1 MAEFCFVLLNKSA
14 ILYRFAQ
21 RIRSAKRKRVLAMHL
36 ELWQWA
42 LGALGAFLVGISKTG
57 IPGLG
62 ILSVAI
68 FALVFPARESVGLVL
83 VILICGDLVAVT
95 TYRRDASWSHLLRLF
110 PWAAA
115 GVVLGYFALGRVNDS
130 QMRHLIGAILL
141 GLVVFQYIRS
151 RRPAAGDGEAPPPPW
166 LAPIAGVTAGF
177 TTMVAN
183 AAGPVMVLYLL
194 AMRLPKLLFIGTA
207 AWYFLLLNLFKVPFS
222 ASLGL
227 INPASLGVS
236 LLLGPFAMLGALIG
250 RPIAERLNQRVF
262 ELIALGL
269 TFVAALLMIR

>member
-1 MAEFCFVLLNKSA
+1 
-14 ILYRFAQ
+14 
-21 RIRSAKRKRVLAMHL
+21 MHL

-42 LGALGAFLVGISKTG
+42 LGALGAFLVGLSKTG

-62 ILSVAI
+62 ILNVAI

-83 VILICGDLVAVT
+83 VILICGDIVAIS

-115 GVVLGYFALGRVNDS
+115 GVILGYFALGRVDDI
-130 QMRHLIGAILL
+130 QMRHLIGVILL
-141 GLVVFQYIRS
+141 GLAAFQYIRS
-151 RRPAAGDGEAPPPPW
+151 RRPAPPDGEALAARPW
-166 LAPIAGVTAGF
+166 LAPLAGITAGF

-194 AMRLPKLLFIGTA
+194 AMRLPKILFVGTA
-207 AWYFLLLNLFKVPFS
+207 AWYFFTLNLFKLPFS

-227 INPASLGVS
+227 INPSSLGVA
-236 LLLGPFAMLGALIG
+236 LWLGPFAMLGALIG
-250 RPIAERLNQRVF
+250 RPIVNRLNQRLF
-262 ELIALGL
+262 ELSALAL
-269 TFVAALLMIR
+269 TFGAALLMMR

>member
-1 MAEFCFVLLNKSA
+1 
-14 ILYRFAQ
+14 
-21 RIRSAKRKRVLAMHL
+21 MHL

-42 LGALGAFLVGISKTG
+42 LGALGAFLVGLSKTG

-62 ILSVAI
+62 ILNVAI
-68 FALVFPARESVGLVL
+68 FALVFPARDSVGLVL
-83 VILICGDLVAVT
+83 VILICGDIVAVT
-95 TYRRDASWSHLLRLF
+95 TYRRDASWPHLLRLF

-115 GVVLGYFALGRVNDS
+115 GIVAGYFALGRIDDW
-130 QMRHLIGAILL
+130 QMRHLLGIILL
-141 GLVVFQYIRS
+141 ALVIFQYARS
-151 RRPAAGDGEAPPPPW
+151 RRPAQLDSEVRPPPPW

-194 AMRLPKLLFIGTA
+194 AMRLPKIVFIGTA

-227 INPASLGVS
+227 INPASLSVS

-250 RPIAERLNQRVF
+250 RPIAERLNQRLF
-262 ELIALGL
+262 ELITLALTL
-269 TFVAALLMIR
+269 IAALLMLR